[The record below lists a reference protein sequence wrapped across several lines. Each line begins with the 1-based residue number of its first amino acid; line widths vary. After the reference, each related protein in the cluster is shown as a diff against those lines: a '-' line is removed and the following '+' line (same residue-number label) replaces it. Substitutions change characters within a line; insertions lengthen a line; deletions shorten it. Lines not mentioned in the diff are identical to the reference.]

1 MTLQI
6 KQGSLEDFFKS
17 VQETAKEIDTL
28 QKMTPKHNI
37 WIAQKPPPLPF
48 QNLMDQFQTLSTIKI
63 EFNQSLIFDKH
74 K

>member
-1 MTLQI
+1 MTAQI
-6 KQGSLEDFFKS
+6 KQGSLEDFLKS

-28 QKMTPKHNI
+28 QKITPKHNL
-37 WIAQKPPPLPF
+37 WVAQKPLPF